1 MIKSQRKPPGVG
13 TPTPVL
19 CVEFEFRGT
28 LANIKVELKKPN
40 TQKANKQ
47 KAKAQC
53 LKRKT
58 LENCFTLFRFGLG
71 FSARRA
77 IYVLCIIPH
86 THIHLAR
93 RQIIRWTLKAE
104 CEMAGR
110 IFFYFFFLATKGFV
124 FWVSLQSVGS
134 ATLFHFAPFC
144 IPISR
149 RIDKLIK
156 VLDSCSERV
165 TRENM
170 QIKFHKTMRRTNKRA

>member
-110 IFFYFFFLATKGFV
+110 IFFYFFF
-124 FWVSLQSVGS
+124 WQ
-134 ATLFHFAPFC
+134 P
-144 IPISR
+144 R
-149 RIDKLIK
+149 
-156 VLDSCSERV
+156 DSCFEFPCSPWGVQRFS
-165 TRENM
+165 TLLLFAFP
-170 QIKFHKTMRRTNKRA
+170 FHGESTNS

>member
-104 CEMAGR
+104 CEMAGT
-110 IFFYFFFLATKGFV
+110 IFFYFFFFGSQGIRVLSFPAVRGECNAFPLCSFLHSHFTENRQTHKSLGFV
-124 FWVSLQSVGS
+124 FRAGNTRKY
-134 ATLFHFAPFC
+134 ANK
-144 IPISR
+144 IP
-149 RIDKLIK
+149 
-156 VLDSCSERV
+156 
-165 TRENM
+165 
-170 QIKFHKTMRRTNKRA
+170 